1 MDPKASKATVHVIG
15 ASPVSLL
22 TDDLTVTLPVVDG
35 VVQPDVEN
43 DILRIAC
50 VERYGKNGS
59 IGRAFIKNF
68 GLKSGAIA
76 ISVGHDHH
84 NVSVVGSNPDDMA
97 LAVNRIQELQGG
109 LVFVDGGKVI
119 EEIALP
125 ICGLLANEPGE
136 VIAEKLRAVI
146 AAMAQHRALS
156 QRHSVLHHPDL
167 HSRAGYLRPG
177 SVRREQVPDHRPR
190 HFGGVRRQR
199 QWHRLI

>member
-1 MDPKASKATVHVIG
+1 MLKVDPKASKATVHVIG

-35 VVQPDVEN
+35 VVQPDVDN

-136 VIAEKLRAVI
+136 VIAEKLRSVI
-146 AAMAQHRALS
+146 AAMAQRGCTVPSPNVTLSFITLIFIPALAIS
-156 QRHSVLHHPDL
+156 DQGLFDVSKFQIIDPVISV
-167 HSRAGYLRPG
+167 
-177 SVRREQVPDHRPR
+177 E
-190 HFGGVRRQR
+190 
-199 QWHRLI
+199 